1 MDIWAHLMGR
11 IFMLIFIIQ
20 GTFCFCIALIKIIYR
35 HRVDTAVIN
44 MEIQSCCETLDESS
58 YKQRSYHH
66 DLYDADNGN
75 SSNQTETPICYHV

>member
-20 GTFCFCIALIKIIYR
+20 GIFCFCIALIKIIYS

-44 MEIQSCCETLDESS
+44 MEIQSCCETRDLSS

-66 DLYDADNGN
+66 LSIKLN
-75 SSNQTETPICYHV
+75 